1 MLPQLIAF
9 REVAEKRSFRAA
21 AETMNISQSALT
33 LRIQNLEATLG
44 FALLDRDRSG
54 VSLTPEGERFLPY
67 ARSSIQAVRDGAA
80 EARRAR
86 SFRAVYRIISSYN
99 LISVFVLKW
108 LRQLMDDCPD
118 VSVALDCGYPDVA
131 ARLFSV
137 GLVDIAVTFEPIRLP
152 GLMSEVLYTDES
164 ILVTSCERMEDWRAH
179 YAYVHW
185 DDAFTEQ
192 HRALLGEEENN
203 SQLTIFFLDV
213 LRVWALSGPASGYMS
228 AKVAEPYLASGQLKR
243 VPNMPVFQRPVYMTH
258 MAHPADR
265 DAHIAALAALRRV
278 LPH

>member
-21 AETMNISQSALT
+21 AEVLNISQPALT

-44 FALLDRDRSG
+44 FSLLDRDKGG

-86 SFRAVYRIISSYN
+86 TFRAVYRIISSYN
-99 LISVFVLKW
+99 LINVFVLAW
-108 LRQLMDDCPD
+108 VRRLMDDRPD
-118 VSVALDCGYPDVA
+118 VSVTLDCGYPDVA
-131 ARLFSV
+131 ARLFSA
-137 GLVDIAVTFEPIRLP
+137 GLVDITVTFEPIVMP
-152 GLMSEVLYTDES
+152 GLISEMLYTDES
-164 ILVTSCERMEDWRAH
+164 ILVTSCERLEEWRDH

-192 HRALLGEEENN
+192 HRALLGEVENN
-203 SQLTIFFLDV
+203 PQLTIYFLDV

-228 AKVAEPYLASGQLKR
+228 ARVAAPYLASGQFKR
-243 VPNMPVFQRPVYMTH
+243 VPDVPVFQRPVYMTH
-258 MAHPADR
+258 LARPADR
-265 DAHIAALAALRRV
+265 EAHAAGIAALRAV
-278 LPH
+278 LPD